1 MKVQITE
8 RQLSNIL
15 KSHGK
20 KREIEEVETTTPEI
34 TPEPSISTAGTTT
47 TGTPTTGTPA
57 STYPEVGHW
66 ESGLSRG
73 PANQLGVT
81 KWSDTVG
88 SKLTRGHANQLK

>member
-15 KSHGK
+15 KSHGVK
-20 KREIEEVETTTPEI
+20 KEIDEVETTTPEVAS
-34 TPEPSISTAGTTT
+34 EPSISTAGESTLTTSSSKT
-47 TGTPTTGTPA
+47 APEG
-57 STYPEVGHW
+57 YPEVGHW
-66 ESGLSRG
+66 ESGLTRG
-73 PANQLGVT
+73 PANQLDVT